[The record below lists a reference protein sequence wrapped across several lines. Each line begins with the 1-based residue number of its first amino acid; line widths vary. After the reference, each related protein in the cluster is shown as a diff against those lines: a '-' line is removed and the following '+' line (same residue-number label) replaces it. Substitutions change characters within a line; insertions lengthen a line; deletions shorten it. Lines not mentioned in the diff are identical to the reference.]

1 MKIERILY
9 YLSERV
15 YGLFST
21 LFFLDL
27 LGMGILYCLDIKY
40 NIFLRDLFFLLLG
53 LWIGSGVALSA
64 ISYIKRIDRKE

>member
-1 MKIERILY
+1 MKIKRILY

-40 NIFLRDLFFLLLG
+40 NMFFRDLFFLLLG

>member
-40 NIFLRDLFFLLLG
+40 NMFFRDLFSLLLG

-64 ISYIKRIDRKE
+64 ISYIKRIDCKE

>member
-40 NIFLRDLFFLLLG
+40 NMFFRDLFFLLLG

>member
-40 NIFLRDLFFLLLG
+40 NMFFRDLFFLLLG
-53 LWIGSGVALSA
+53 LWIGSGVAFSA

>member
-40 NIFLRDLFFLLLG
+40 NMFFRDLFFLLLG

-64 ISYIKRIDRKE
+64 ISYIKRIDCKE

>member
-40 NIFLRDLFFLLLG
+40 NMFFRDLFFSF
-53 LWIGSGVALSA
+53 IGIV
-64 ISYIKRIDRKE
+64 DRQWGSFVCNKLYKKNRS

>member
-15 YGLFST
+15 MVYFLPC
-21 LFFLDL
+21 FLDL

-40 NIFLRDLFFLLLG
+40 NMFLEIYFSF
-53 LWIGSGVALSA
+53 IGIV
-64 ISYIKRIDRKE
+64 DRQWGSFVCNKLYKKNRS